1 MRLATIHTAC
11 HCSDNQPPFALD
23 LKMTKTRVLFCS
35 STMDGGGSER
45 QLLYLLKGLDRN
57 VFEPSLYLLSA
68 TGPLLDQV
76 PLDCPVTAFWT
87 NRSAPKINW
96 PGRIHHQQIQHLAEH
111 IGKHR
116 IDVLYDRL
124 FHMTMISGPAC
135 LSAHC
140 PRVSTIV
147 SPPQFDVQ
155 RPDNRWRWIKRRRLA
170 KAYAASQALLSVS
183 QGTAL
188 AAAKY
193 YRIPP
198 DRFEVVPSP
207 IDIRSVQSKSLEPIQ
222 VSPWSNSV
230 KNIVAIGRLS
240 AEKGH
245 ADLIEAF
252 WLLVKALGKKVHLH
266 IAGDGPLKET
276 FQNRID
282 QLDLND
288 CLFLHGHVSNPYP
301 LLKHG
306 DLLVLPSRYEGLPN
320 VMLEAMLCGCPILA
334 TNTDQGAGEYLRQF
348 PLGDLVPGGDV
359 PRMAKSMQ
367 ECLEHH
373 EKAKTRAQVACHY
386 VQEHHDLDR
395 WIQTLSGILLRA
407 AGTSVP

>member
-1 MRLATIHTAC
+1 
-11 HCSDNQPPFALD
+11 
-23 LKMTKTRVLFCS
+23 
-35 STMDGGGSER
+35 MDGGGSER
-45 QLLYLLKGLDRN
+45 QLLYLLKGLDRK

-76 PLDCPVTAFWT
+76 PWDCPVTAFWT
-87 NRSAPKINW
+87 NRSAPRINW
-96 PGRIHHQQIQHLAEH
+96 PGRIHHQQIEHLAEH
-111 IGKHR
+111 IGKNR
-116 IDVLYDRL
+116 VDVLYDRL

-135 LSAHC
+135 HRARC
-140 PRVSTIV
+140 ARVSTIV

-170 KAYAASQALLSVS
+170 KAYRASQALLSVS

-198 DRFEVVPSP
+198 ERFEVVPSP
-207 IDIRSVQSKSLEPIQ
+207 IDIRSVQSKSLDPIQ

-252 WLLVKALGKKVHLH
+252 SLLVKSQGKKYHLH
-266 IAGDGPLKET
+266 IAGDGPLRES
-276 FQNRID
+276 FQTRID
-282 QLDLND
+282 ELQLTD

-334 TNTDQGAGEYLRQF
+334 TNTQQGAGEYLRQY
-348 PLGDLVPGGDV
+348 PLGDLVPLGDV
-359 PRMAKSMQ
+359 PCMAKSIQ
-367 ECLEHH
+367 ECFERPG
-373 EKAKTRAQVACHY
+373 KSKTRAQVAYDH

-395 WIQTLSGILLRA
+395 WVQRLSGILLRA
-407 AGTSVP
+407 ASSPVP